1 MASLK
6 REVDNLQ
13 ELERLTAEL
22 RAQIEETKKGV
33 GLEEDDEELT
43 KLQLENSK
51 LKHRLAILKNAIE
64 NEKGSGKVST
74 SSASVPATTKVFTP
88 AEIPAVINTLV
99 SISDHLLDLF
109 TNAIA
114 KAFPQLAG
122 TAAIIS
128 PVNSNAAK
136 FGDYQCNSAMSLA
149 KTLKS
154 SGINK
159 SPRDI
164 ANEILKQ
171 CQESPLVEKLEVAGA
186 GFINVFLKK
195 SYAVDALTNM
205 LKSGV
210 NPPQVKKHRVLV
222 DFSSPNIAK
231 EMHVGHLR
239 STIIGESICRL
250 LEFMGHDVLRVNHV
264 GDWGTQFGM
273 LIAHLEDRFPNF
285 LQESPPIGDLQ
296 AFYKESK
303 KRFDED
309 EEFKKR
315 AYSRVVQLQSG
326 EPNSTKAWNLIC
338 DVSRREFQKIYD
350 RLGVTLKEKGE
361 SFYQSRMIEV
371 VKFLESKNLL
381 ELDDGRKIMWPTAD
395 KSGIPLTVVKS
406 DGGFTY
412 DTSDMAAIRYR
423 LEEEKCD
430 WLIYVVDAGQNTHL
444 KNIYLAAERCGILNP
459 EKHRAEH
466 VQFGVVLGED
476 GKKFKTRSGE
486 TVKLSDLLDEG
497 LKRSLDKLV
506 EKERDK
512 VLTPE
517 ELKAAQESV
526 AYGCI
531 KYADLSHNRTN
542 EYVFSF
548 DKMLE
553 DRGNTAVYL
562 LYAFTRICS
571 ISRNSGEDFSDLTKV
586 LETTKIELE
595 HEKEWKL
602 AKTLLKFPDVLVK
615 ISKDLLLHVLCE
627 YCYEVSTVFS
637 EFYDNCYCI
646 EKNKEGKIVKVNRSR
661 ILLCEATAAVLRKCF
676 FILGLKPV
684 SKI

>member
-13 ELERLTAEL
+13 ALERITAEL
-22 RAQIEETKKGV
+22 RARIEDTKNGV
-33 GLEEDDEELT
+33 GLEEEDEELT
-43 KLQLENSK
+43 KLLLENSK
-51 LKHRLAILKNAIE
+51 LKHRLAILENAIDV
-64 NEKGSGKVST
+64 EKSGGSGKA
-74 SSASVPATTKVFTP
+74 SASIGKSFTP
-88 AEIPAVINTLV
+88 AVIPPHINTMV
-99 SISDHLLDLF
+99 SVSDHFLDLF

-114 KAFPQLAG
+114 KAYPQLAG
-122 TAAIIS
+122 TLAIIS
-128 PVNSNAAK
+128 PVNANAAK

-149 KTLKS
+149 KTLKA

-164 ANEILKQ
+164 AQEILKQ
-171 CQESPLVEKLEVAGA
+171 CEPSPLVEKAEVAGA

-195 SYAVDALTNM
+195 SYAIDALTNI

-210 NPPQVKKHRVLV
+210 KAPEVKKQRALV

-239 STIIGESICRL
+239 STIIGESISRL

-285 LQESPPIGDLQ
+285 LKESPPIGDLQ

-326 EPNSTKAWNLIC
+326 EANSTKAWNLIC

-350 RLGVTLKEKGE
+350 RLDISLTEKGE

-371 VKFLESKNLL
+371 VKLLESKNLL
-381 ELDDGRKIMWPTAD
+381 EFDEGRKIMWPTAD

-406 DGGFTY
+406 DGGYTY

-423 LEEEKCD
+423 IEEEKRD
-430 WLIYVVDAGQNTHL
+430 WLIYVVDSGQHTHL

-486 TVKLSDLLDEG
+486 SVKLSDLLDEG
-497 LKRSLDKLV
+497 LKRSLDKLI

-512 VLTPE
+512 VLTPQ

-571 ISRNSGEDFSDLTKV
+571 ISRNSGEDFSDLAKV
-586 LETTKIELE
+586 LESTKIELE

-602 AKTLLKFPDVLVK
+602 AKTLLKFPDMLVK
-615 ISKDLLLHVLCE
+615 ISKDLLLHILCE

-646 EKNKEGKIVKVNRSR
+646 EKNKEGQIVKVNRSR

-676 FILGLKPV
+676 HILGLKPV
-684 SKI
+684 AKI

>member
-13 ELERLTAEL
+13 ALERITAEL
-22 RAQIEETKKGV
+22 RARIEDTKNGV
-33 GLEEDDEELT
+33 GLEEEDEELT
-43 KLQLENSK
+43 KLLLENSK
-51 LKHRLAILKNAIE
+51 LKHRLAILENAIDV
-64 NEKGSGKVST
+64 EKSGGSGK
-74 SSASVPATTKVFTP
+74 ASVASVKSFTP
-88 AEIPAVINTLV
+88 AVIPPHINTMV
-99 SISDHLLDLF
+99 SVSDHFLDLF

-114 KAFPQLAG
+114 KAYPQLAG
-122 TAAIIS
+122 TLAIIS
-128 PVNSNAAK
+128 PVNANAAK

-149 KTLKS
+149 KTLKA

-164 ANEILKQ
+164 AQEILKQ
-171 CQESPLVEKLEVAGA
+171 CEPSLLVEKAEVAGA

-195 SYAVDALTNM
+195 SYAIDALTNM

-210 NPPQVKKHRVLV
+210 KAPEVKKQRALV

-239 STIIGESICRL
+239 STIIGESISRL

-285 LQESPPIGDLQ
+285 LKESPPIGDLQ

-326 EPNSTKAWNLIC
+326 EANSTKAWNLIC

-350 RLGVTLKEKGE
+350 RLDISLTEKGE

-371 VKFLESKNLL
+371 VKLLESKNLL
-381 ELDDGRKIMWPTAD
+381 EFDEGRKIMWPTAD

-406 DGGFTY
+406 DGGYTY

-423 LEEEKCD
+423 IEEEKRD
-430 WLIYVVDAGQNTHL
+430 WLIYVVDSGQHTHL

-486 TVKLSDLLDEG
+486 SVKLSDLLDEG
-497 LKRSLDKLV
+497 LKRSLDKLI

-512 VLTPE
+512 VLTPQ

-571 ISRNSGEDFSDLTKV
+571 ISRNSGEDFSDLAKV
-586 LETTKIELE
+586 LESTKIELE

-602 AKTLLKFPDVLVK
+602 AKTLLKFPDMLVK
-615 ISKDLLLHVLCE
+615 ISKDLLLHILCE

-646 EKNKEGKIVKVNRSR
+646 EKNKEGQIIKVNRSR

-676 FILGLKPV
+676 HILGLKPV
-684 SKI
+684 AKI

>member
-1 MASLK
+1 MSSLK
-6 REVDNLQ
+6 REIDTLH
-13 ELERLTAEL
+13 ELEQLTAEL
-22 RAQIEETKKGV
+22 RAQIEETKNGV
-33 GLEEDDEELT
+33 GLEEHDEGLM

-51 LKHRLAILKNAIE
+51 LKHRLAILQNALE
-64 NEKGSGKVST
+64 VEKSSSSG
-74 SSASVPATTKVFTP
+74 ASKSYK
-88 AEIPAVINTLV
+88 PAVIPEQIDEMI
-99 SISDHLLDLF
+99 SINDHLLDLF

-114 KAFPQLAG
+114 KAFPELSG
-122 TAAIIS
+122 TSAIIS
-128 PVNSNAAK
+128 PVNANAAK
-136 FGDYQCNSAMSLA
+136 FGDYQCNSAMSLV
-149 KTLKS
+149 KTLKAN
-154 SGINK
+154 GVNK

-164 ANEILKQ
+164 AQEVLKQ
-171 CQESPLVEKLEVAGA
+171 CQVSPVVEKMEVAGA

-195 SYAVDALTNM
+195 TYAIKALANM
-205 LKSGV
+205 LCNGV
-210 NPPQVKKHRVLV
+210 KPPHVKRQRVLV

-239 STIIGESICRL
+239 STIIGDSISRL
-250 LEFMGHDVLRVNHV
+250 LEFMGHDVLRVNHL

-285 LQESPPIGDLQ
+285 LNESPPISDLQ

-315 AYSRVVQLQSG
+315 AYNRVVRLQSG
-326 EPNSTKAWNLIC
+326 EPNSTKAWKLIC

-350 RLGVTLKEKGE
+350 RLDVNLTEKGE
-361 SFYQSRMIEV
+361 SFYQSRMVEV
-371 VKFLESKNLL
+371 VKFLESKDLL
-381 ELDDGRKIMWPTAD
+381 ELDEGRKIMWATKEKD
-395 KSGIPLTVVKS
+395 SIPLTIVKS

-412 DTSDMAAIRYR
+412 DTSDLAAIRYR
-423 LEEEKCD
+423 FEEEKVE
-430 WLIYVVDAGQNTHL
+430 WIIYIVDAGQNTHF
-444 KNIYLAAERCGILNP
+444 KNIYLAAQRCGIMDP
-459 EKHRAEH
+459 RKHRADH

-476 GKKFKTRSGE
+476 GKKFKTRSGD

-512 VLTPE
+512 VLTPK

-562 LYAFTRICS
+562 LYAYTRICS
-571 ISRNSGEDFSDLTKV
+571 ISRNSGEDFSDLAKV
-586 LETTKIELE
+586 LETCKLELD

-615 ISKDLLLHVLCE
+615 ISKDLLLHILCE
-627 YCYEVSTVFS
+627 YCYEVCTVFS

-646 EKNKEGKIVKVNRSR
+646 EKNKEGKIVKVNSSR
-661 ILLCEATAAVLRKCF
+661 ILLCEATAAILKSCF
-676 FILGLKPV
+676 NILGLKPV
-684 SKI
+684 AKI

>member
-1 MASLK
+1 MSSLK
-6 REVDNLQ
+6 REIDTLH
-13 ELERLTAEL
+13 ELEQLTAEL
-22 RAQIEETKKGV
+22 RAQIDDTKNGV
-33 GLEEDDEELT
+33 GLEEHDEGLM
-43 KLQLENSK
+43 KLQLENTK
-51 LKHRLAILKNAIE
+51 LKHRLAVLQNALE
-64 NEKGSGKVST
+64 NEKKSQSGS
-74 SSASVPATTKVFTP
+74 ATKTFV
-88 AEIPAVINTLV
+88 PAVIPEQINEMI
-99 SISDHLLDLF
+99 SISDHLFDLF

-114 KAFPQLAG
+114 KAYPQLAG

-128 PVNSNAAK
+128 PVNANAAK

-149 KTLKS
+149 KTLKA

-164 ANEILKQ
+164 AQEVLKQ
-171 CQESPLVEKLEVAGA
+171 CQVSPVVEKMEVAGA

-195 SYAVDALTNM
+195 TYAVEALANM
-205 LKSGV
+205 LCAGV
-210 NPPQVKKHRVLV
+210 KAPKVKRQRVLV

-239 STIIGESICRL
+239 STIIGESISRL
-250 LEFMGHDVLRVNHV
+250 LEFMGHDVLRVNHL

-285 LQESPPIGDLQ
+285 LNESPPISDLQ

-315 AYSRVVQLQSG
+315 AYNRVVQLQSG
-326 EPNSTKAWNLIC
+326 EPNSTKAWTLIC

-350 RLGVTLKEKGE
+350 RLDVHLTEKGE
-361 SFYQSRMIEV
+361 SFYQSRMVDV

-381 ELDDGRKIMWPTAD
+381 ELDEGRKIMWATAEKD
-395 KSGIPLTVVKS
+395 SIPLTIVKS

-423 LEEEKCD
+423 IEEEKVE
-430 WLIYVVDAGQNTHL
+430 WIIYVVDAGQNTHL
-444 KNIYLAAERCGILNP
+444 KNIYLAAERCGILDP
-459 EKHRAEH
+459 QKHRADH

-476 GKKFKTRSGE
+476 GKKFKTRSGD

-497 LKRSLDKLV
+497 LKRSLDKLL

-562 LYAFTRICS
+562 LYAYTRICS
-571 ISRNSGEDFSDLTKV
+571 ISRNSGEDFSDLAKV
-586 LETTKIELE
+586 LQTNKIVLE

-602 AKTLLKFPDVLVK
+602 AKTLLKFPDILVK
-615 ISKDLLLHVLCE
+615 ISKDLLLHLLCE
-627 YCYEVSTVFS
+627 YCYEVCTVFS

-661 ILLCEATAAVLRKCF
+661 ILLCEATAAVLKQCF
-676 FILGLKPV
+676 NILGLKPV
-684 SKI
+684 AKI